1 MKTTLFMILLLCA
14 GCALFN
20 KTSKTSDV
28 AKQSS
33 INQLEST
40 QLVLKSVDKETQI
53 FTYWNDSGFYRLE
66 QIRER
71 ADQAKSD
78 KLKTIEKQEAKQAM
92 VTKKREPLNTWIFVL
107 IVIVAAA
114 WLFYKKIR

>member
-1 MKTTLFMILLLCA
+1 MILLLCA

-33 INQLEST
+33 INQLESS
-40 QLVLKSVDKETQI
+40 QLVLKSVNKETNI

-71 ADQAKSD
+71 TDQAKSD
-78 KLKTIEKQEAKQAM
+78 KLKTIEKQEAKQAISTQK
-92 VTKKREPLNTWIFVL
+92 VDTENTLMFITILVL
-107 IVIVAAA
+107 MIGCYYI
-114 WLFYKKIR
+114 LGRKY